1 MPIKKLTEGSTNL
14 SNDHCPECGEVIKAQ
29 VKTYLLE
36 CDRCLS
42 KRDEQNIKNYIKIG
56 GINYAN

>member
-1 MPIKKLTEGSTNL
+1 MPIKKSTELSRNL
-14 SNDHCPECGEVIKAQ
+14 SKNHCPECGEVIKAQ
-29 VKTYLLE
+29 VKTYILE

-42 KRDEQNIKNYIKIG
+42 KRDEQKKYNKNG